1 MEHLAG
7 FDRKEAFN
15 LDTEFQR
22 VGLSLKPLPPHSPH
36 PSLIRRMGRWQAWAW
51 HVWQTFRTA
60 IAWQLQIVQ
69 IINGIVECTTVGH
82 WPNDKTFT
90 DVYYDDF

>member
-1 MEHLAG
+1 MTIDLVKIHITLRFQLYVFELENGWVMEHLAG

-36 PSLIRRMGRWQAWAW
+36 PSLIRRMGR
-51 HVWQTFRTA
+51 
-60 IAWQLQIVQ
+60 
-69 IINGIVECTTVGH
+69 
-82 WPNDKTFT
+82 
-90 DVYYDDF
+90 